1 MNYGKRVYCVST
13 GRVVLINYG
22 PDEGKLAT
30 IIDVVDGQR
39 VRAMCQ
45 LLGWFSL
52 SVLRSF
58 IDTDQLGC
66 GAVLSLSCLTLVRPC
81 VGLQAL
87 IDGPY
92 TLTGVSRQ
100 TINFKRVALTDFK
113 VKIGV
118 NAGHKALTTA
128 WTKGDIKAKWAASA
142 WGQRLAKR
150 VAKAETSDF
159 DRFAAM
165 ITKQNVR
172 APV

>member
-1 MNYGKRVYCVST
+1 MLQCWSGFLHESRNILSR
-13 GRVVLINYG
+13 
-22 PDEGKLAT
+22 LA
-30 IIDVVDGQR
+30 IL
-39 VRAMCQ
+39 A
-45 LLGWFSL
+45 
-52 SVLRSF
+52 
-58 IDTDQLGC
+58 
-66 GAVLSLSCLTLVRPC
+66 AVLSVSGLASCFTEDVH
-81 VGLQAL
+81 GLQAL

-100 TINFKRVALTDFK
+100 TINFKRVALTDYK

-172 APV
+172 ECHTCLAVLVVL